1 MEKTNDLEFL
11 KKVNRFVM
19 VITIVIDL
27 CTVAGYTAAFAA
39 GGYPLPKLILI
50 FAIMAAGLGVSAVA
64 AIKSPERFRYIAMI
78 SFAVL
83 YAVATYEAGN
93 DHMYVIL
100 FPIITMYI
108 LYFDYKFIMIT
119 SVIFG
124 MVNVLDLVYILT
136 VLKAFHSGQ
145 AFEIPIT
152 MLRECSVL
160 IYLIAVLGTTS
171 RSNKNNAQK
180 LEHIR
185 EEQEKSQKLLQV
197 IVPVVKSVRENSV
210 DVTESMDRLGENVDA
225 TAQLLS
231 EISEY
236 NDRNTES
243 IAMQSAKT
251 GMIQEKIRQTKDES
265 DKMMQLSKKSDEAV
279 AGGQNVVEKLIRQ
292 SQETGEANKQVVAS
306 VEALIENAG
315 RVAELTS
322 EISGISG
329 QTNLLALNASI
340 ESARAG
346 EAGRGF
352 AVVAEEIRKL
362 ADDTANL
369 TRSIQAII
377 TELRANASDAQKTV
391 NDVVENSNRESEN
404 IKEAEAQFAIIG
416 AQMSELN
423 ESVSVIYRSIDD
435 IMESND
441 AIAAS
446 IEQIASDSKSV
457 LERTAEAVALGAG
470 CREDANHAKEN
481 MAELSETVHGADQYI
496 D

>member
-1 MEKTNDLEFL
+1 MGSTKEYDFL
-11 KKVNRFVM
+11 RKVNRFVM

-27 CTVAGYTAAFAA
+27 CTVAGYTAAYAA
-39 GGYPLPKLILI
+39 HAYPLSKLLLI
-50 FAIMAAGLGVSAVA
+50 FGIMAIGLGISAFA
-64 AIKSPERFRYIAMI
+64 AIKNPEKFRYIAMI
-78 SFAVL
+78 GFAVL

-93 DHMYVIL
+93 DHMYVLL

-108 LYFDYKFIMIT
+108 LYFDYKFIVIT
-119 SVIFG
+119 SLIFG
-124 MVNVLDLVYILT
+124 FVNVADLVYILA
-136 VLKAFHSGQ
+136 VLGKFHSGQ
-145 AFEIPIT
+145 PFEIPIT
-152 MLRECSVL
+152 LLRECSVI
-160 IYLIAVLGTTS
+160 IYLIAVIGTTS
-171 RSNKNNAQK
+171 RSNKNNEEK
-180 LEHIR
+180 LADISL
-185 EEQEKSQKLLQV
+185 EQERSEQLLQV

-210 DVTESMDRLGENVDA
+210 DVTESMNQLGENVDA
-225 TAQLLS
+225 TAQLLK

-236 NDRNTES
+236 SDRNTES
-243 IAMQSAKT
+243 IASQSVKT
-251 GMIQEKIRQTKDES
+251 GMIQEKIRQTKEES
-265 DKMMQLSKKSDEAV
+265 DKMMLLSKKSGTAV
-279 AGGQNVVEKLIRQ
+279 ADGQEVVEKLIRQ
-292 SQETGEANKQVVAS
+292 AKETSEANGHVVAS
-306 VEALIENAG
+306 VDALIQNAQK
-315 RVAELTS
+315 VAELTS

-377 TELRANASDAQKTV
+377 TELRANADDAQKTV
-391 NDVVENSNRESEN
+391 RDVVENSNRESDN
-404 IKEAEAQFAIIG
+404 IKEAETQFNTIG
-416 AQMSELN
+416 VQIRELN
-423 ESVSVIYRSIDD
+423 DSVGAIYHSIDD

-457 LERTAEAVALGAG
+457 LERTAEAVQLGTNCKDNAD
-470 CREDANHAKEN
+470 RAKEN
-481 MAELSETVHGADQYI
+481 MAALSETVHGADTYI